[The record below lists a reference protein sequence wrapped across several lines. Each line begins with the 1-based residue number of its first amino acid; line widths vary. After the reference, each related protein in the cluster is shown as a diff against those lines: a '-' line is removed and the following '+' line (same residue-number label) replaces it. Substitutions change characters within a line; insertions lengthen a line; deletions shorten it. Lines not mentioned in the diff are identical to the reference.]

1 MSEEK
6 NKIVIISPHEDD
18 EIISCYEIIENNKDN
33 PPIILY
39 VGGSPQERR
48 DEALTLKKHTN
59 ITTQMFCNSV
69 PPIFMNPSTTFYFPD
84 PVYEQ
89 HPLHRLWGSQGECML
104 RNGLDVIFYTTTMTA
119 SYIHETKNPKGK
131 EELLN
136 NVYPSQS
143 DLWKYEKKYILF
155 EGYNKWIM

>member
-1 MSEEK
+1 MTRLLGVTRRSESMK
-6 NKIVIISPHEDD
+6 
-18 EIISCYEIIENNKDN
+18 
-33 PPIILY
+33 
-39 VGGSPQERR
+39 
-48 DEALTLKKHTN
+48 LKEFTN
-59 ITTQMFCNSV
+59 VSMQLFCNSV
-69 PPIFMNPSTTFYFPD
+69 PPILIDPSTTFYFPS
-84 PVYEQ
+84 PVDEI
-89 HPLHRLWGSQGECML
+89 HPDHRRLGVMGESML
-104 RNGLDVIFYTTTMTA
+104 RNNGLDVIFYTTTMTV